1 MQITYFGHSCFQV
14 EIGKH
19 KLLFDPFITPNPLA
33 AKIKVNT
40 IKPDFILLSHAHG
53 DHIADTE
60 QIAKASGAI
69 LISTHEVVTYFAERG
84 IEKNHPMNHGGKKTF
99 DFGTV
104 KMVNAVHSSS
114 FPDGTYGGNPVGFV
128 VETVE
133 KTFYYAGDTALH
145 YDMKLIG
152 EQYKIDFAFLPIGD
166 NYTMDIADAVTAADF
181 VKTNKI
187 IGMHYDT
194 FPYIKIDKLEAG
206 IIAKAGG
213 KELVLLDIGEKI
225 KL

>member
-14 EIGKH
+14 EIGKY

-33 AKIKVNT
+33 EKINIDT

-53 DHIADTE
+53 DHIADAE
-60 QIAKASGAI
+60 QIAKASGAV
-69 LISTHEVVTYFAERG
+69 LIANHEIVTYFSGRG

-99 DFGTV
+99 EFGTV

-128 VETVE
+128 VESVD

-152 EQYKIDFAFLPIGD
+152 EQNKIDFAFLPIGD
-166 NYTMDIADAVTAADF
+166 NYTMDIADAVLAADF

-194 FPYIKIDKLEAG
+194 FPYIRIDKLEAG
-206 IIAKAGG
+206 ITAKSGG
-213 KELVLLDIGEKI
+213 KELILLGIGEKI

>member
-14 EIGKH
+14 EIGRH

-33 AKIKVNT
+33 AKIKVSA

-53 DHIADTE
+53 DHIADAE
-60 QIAKASGAI
+60 QIAKASGAV